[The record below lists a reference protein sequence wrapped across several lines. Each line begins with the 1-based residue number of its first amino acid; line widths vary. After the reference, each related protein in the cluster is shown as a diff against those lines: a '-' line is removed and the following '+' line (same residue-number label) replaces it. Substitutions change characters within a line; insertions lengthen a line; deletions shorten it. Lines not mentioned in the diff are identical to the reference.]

1 MTTDL
6 LNESA
11 KLTIVDSLFFKI
23 GTLSLEKVPI

>member
-6 LNESA
+6 FIISR
-11 KLTIVDSLFFKI
+11 LTIDDSLFFKI